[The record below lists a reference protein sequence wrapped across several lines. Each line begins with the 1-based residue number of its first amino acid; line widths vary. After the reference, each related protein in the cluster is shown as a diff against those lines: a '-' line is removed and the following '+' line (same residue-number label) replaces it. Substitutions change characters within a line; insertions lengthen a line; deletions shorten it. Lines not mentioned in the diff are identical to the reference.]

1 MENYPILIRIWY
13 TSLRNF
19 EIKWIK
25 IIEDIEDLN
34 IKINKSNLINIYTIQ
49 HKLLKNA
56 CSF

>member
-13 TSLRNF
+13 TSLRNL